1 MPRNS
6 YYTTFEISQICQVN
20 PTTVQNWVKEGKLK
34 AFVTPGGHRRIQRE
48 DLVAFLKE
56 FGMPVPDELSGRPP
70 LVMVVDD
77 EPDVIEMLTSLLQ
90 SGEEPVEVVSAQGG
104 VQALLMIGDRKP
116 DLLILDIK
124 MPDMDGFE
132 VCRQLRSGPANRNIK
147 IVAITGDKDPDA
159 KRRIIEAGADLFFSK
174 PLEVM
179 KFRVDAL
186 KLIGC

>member
-1 MPRNS
+1 MPRNT

-48 DLVAFLKE
+48 DLLAFLKE
-56 FGMPVPDELSGRPP
+56 FGMPVPEELAGRPP
-70 LVMVVDD
+70 LIMVVDD
-77 EPDVIEMLTSLLQ
+77 EADVVEMLTSLLK
-90 SGEEPVEVVSAQGG
+90 SGDDPVEVVSAQGG
-104 VQALLMIGDRKP
+104 VEALLMIGDRKP

-132 VCRQLRSGPANRNIK
+132 VCRQLRNSLANRNIK
-147 IVAITGDKDPDA
+147 IVAITGDKDPET
-159 KRRIIEAGADLFFSK
+159 RTRILEAGADLFFSK

-179 KFRVDAL
+179 RFRNDAL
-186 KLIGC
+186 KLIGS